1 MSRQHGRPICTHL
14 DRSGDTAMI
23 IKIGK
28 FLGVYVAVWLCVTIP
43 IAIAVL
49 VMYQIGVFN

>member
-1 MSRQHGRPICTHL
+1 MSRQHGRPMCTDL
-14 DRSGDTAMI
+14 DRSGDKTMI

-28 FLGVYVAVWLCVTIP
+28 FLGVYGVVWLCVTVP

>member
-28 FLGVYVAVWLCVTIP
+28 FLGVFVAVLLCVTIP

>member
-1 MSRQHGRPICTHL
+1 MSRQHGRPICIDL

-28 FLGVYVAVWLCVTIP
+28 FLGVYVVVWLCVTVP
-43 IAIAVL
+43 IVIAVL

>member
-1 MSRQHGRPICTHL
+1 MSRQHDRPICTDL
-14 DRSGDTAMI
+14 DRSGDITMI

-28 FLGVYVAVWLCVTIP
+28 FLGVCVAVWLCVTVP

>member
-1 MSRQHGRPICTHL
+1 
-14 DRSGDTAMI
+14 MI

-28 FLGVYVAVWLCVTIP
+28 FLGVYEAVWLCVTVP

>member
-1 MSRQHGRPICTHL
+1 MSRQHVRQIYTDR
-14 DRSGDTAMI
+14 DRSGDITMI

-28 FLGVYVAVWLCVTIP
+28 FLGVYVAVWLCVTVP
-43 IAIAVL
+43 TAIAVL

>member
-1 MSRQHGRPICTHL
+1 MSRQHGRLICTDL
-14 DRSGDTAMI
+14 DRSGDISMI

-28 FLGVYVAVWLCVTIP
+28 FLGVYGAVWLCVTVP
-43 IAIAVL
+43 IVIAVL

>member
-1 MSRQHGRPICTHL
+1 
-14 DRSGDTAMI
+14 MI

-28 FLGVYVAVWLCVTIP
+28 FLGVYVAVWLCVTAP

>member
-1 MSRQHGRPICTHL
+1 MSRQHGRPICTDL

-23 IKIGK
+23 FKIGK
-28 FLGVYVAVWLCVTIP
+28 FVGGYVVVWLCVTVL